1 MGCTGASAARSRWRT
16 SRLGTSSLLTV
27 SDETSWKRSQLPG
40 DYPPMKDSWGIM
52 NFSCKTCPS
61 TGGEGVYMTTLT
73 IDLPDDVYAVLRRS
87 PLEVQREI
95 RLAAAIDWY
104 RRGLISQERAA
115 QLAGLPRADFLNELA
130 ARKIDVHYVDLE
142 ELKREIERG

>member
-1 MGCTGASAARSRWRT
+1 
-16 SRLGTSSLLTV
+16 
-27 SDETSWKRSQLPG
+27 
-40 DYPPMKDSWGIM
+40 
-52 NFSCKTCPS
+52 
-61 TGGEGVYMTTLT
+61 MTTLT

-115 QLAGLPRADFLNELA
+115 ELAGLPRADFLNELA